1 MRIFNWSKVK
11 KFVPIEGR
19 MSEISAEISLRPTRI
34 GFLVSPTDLTSV
46 RKIMRICA
54 CLWGGV
60 YNPIIPVFKRTPKE
74 WQLENYPPLKGM
86 EITKGYI
93 KFFEP
98 DVYVEAEKG
107 LLEDVGLGAL
117 RNEKLFNKRV
127 VNLKDFFKLEQ
138 GRDWA
143 EPIFGMNIGE
153 VLTDIYKSEK
163 QFLQRDGRE
172 SLFIKPELGSST
184 SEALFG
190 TYPSANSL
198 SYMERNYKDVYKPEE
213 IKSDPNAWRRVF
225 IEGADSPLRATR
237 HGLEARRHWHHNLLI
252 YVFDAS
258 KATDLIDLWNLRIEP
273 RPVLP
278 VPKHWIK
285 DLRKDLCKVL
295 TDEFRPIVGNPN
307 GLMQSA
313 TIEFGRSIEKEY
325 AQEIISDIHVEDRK
339 SVV

>member
-1 MRIFNWSKVK
+1 
-11 KFVPIEGR
+11 

-46 RKIMRICA
+46 RKIMRICT

-74 WQLENYPPLKGM
+74 WQLENHPPLKGM

-172 SLFIKPELGSST
+172 SLFIKSELGTST

-190 TYPSANSL
+190 NYPSANSL

-213 IKSDPNAWRRVF
+213 IKS
-225 IEGADSPLRATR
+225 I
-237 HGLEARRHWHHNLLI
+237 
-252 YVFDAS
+252 
-258 KATDLIDLWNLRIEP
+258 
-273 RPVLP
+273 
-278 VPKHWIK
+278 
-285 DLRKDLCKVL
+285 
-295 TDEFRPIVGNPN
+295 
-307 GLMQSA
+307 
-313 TIEFGRSIEKEY
+313 
-325 AQEIISDIHVEDRK
+325 
-339 SVV
+339 